1 MKKPFVLILST
12 LLLSVIPLY
21 AQAYDNMSTGQLYQL
36 VKAGSNPYIL
46 DVRHST
52 EYKTFYIKGSKLI
65 PVRQLSKRLDEIKDQ
80 KYKDLYVISHSG
92 ELSKRVAKTLDSMGF
107 MKVHNIRGGMVS
119 WASKSYPIRH
129 RLGRGFENITV
140 QELYRRLK
148 RDPEIFILD
157 VRTLSEYN
165 KDGHIKDSTL
175 IPIQVLARKL
185 HEIRDK
191 KNVRVYIICHTGGRS
206 TYASDLLL
214 KSGFKK
220 VTNVLGGMEAWKR
233 LNYPYKT
240 KK

>member
-1 MKKPFVLILST
+1 MKKPFVLMLST

-21 AQAYDNMSTGQLYQL
+21 AQAYDNVSAHQLYQI

-46 DVRHST
+46 DVRHPT
-52 EYKTFYIKGSKLI
+52 ERKTFYIKGSKHI
-65 PVRQLSKRLDEIKDQ
+65 PIRQLSKRVNEIKGQ

-92 ELSKRVAKTLDSMGF
+92 DLSKKAAKSLTSMGF
-107 MKVHNIRGGMVS
+107 TKVHNVQGGMVS
-119 WASKSYPIRH
+119 WASKSYPIKH
-129 RLGRGFENITV
+129 HLGRGFENITV
-140 QELYRRLK
+140 QELHRRLK

-157 VRTLSEYN
+157 VRTLPEYKN
-165 KDGHIKDSTL
+165 DGHIEDSTL

-191 KNVRVYIICHTGGRS
+191 KNIRVYIICHTGGRS

-233 LNYPYKT
+233 LNYPYKRN
-240 KK
+240 